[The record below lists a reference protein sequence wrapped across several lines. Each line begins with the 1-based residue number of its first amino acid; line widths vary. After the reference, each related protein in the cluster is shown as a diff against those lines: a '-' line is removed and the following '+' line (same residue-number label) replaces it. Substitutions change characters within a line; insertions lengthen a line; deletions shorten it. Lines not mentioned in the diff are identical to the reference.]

1 MTEEDDGGCWRC
13 GAGQH
18 MGDRH
23 DRIIEM
29 MRLKSIS
36 SLSPSLLCLFI
47 DNILFLFF
55 IFFLGDLKRRH
66 VFFFFI
72 APSHRYFFSRLSLS
86 LSARHLRPATR
97 ADPQILSFPAVIHIV
112 VCIFNMKRR
121 LATRSPSMTSLN
133 TSRSRHS
140 FHTTNFPPIFRQ
152 RKS

>member
-47 DNILFLFF
+47 DNIFFLFF

-66 VFFFFI
+66 VFFFLLRQVTVI
-72 APSHRYFFSRLSLS
+72 FFPVSLSLS
-86 LSARHLRPATR
+86 LPDT
-97 ADPQILSFPAVIHIV
+97 
-112 VCIFNMKRR
+112 
-121 LATRSPSMTSLN
+121 
-133 TSRSRHS
+133 
-140 FHTTNFPPIFRQ
+140 
-152 RKS
+152 